1 MKITD
6 MIPWRKNELA
16 RPNEELR
23 SWVESM
29 DRGLED
35 LWSPFGLRLPSLLKG
50 GPRASDVR
58 MEQTPKEIV
67 VSAKLPG
74 MDKEDIRVDVTEN
87 AVTIRAERKAE
98 EKGRRH
104 GAKGWT
110 RSYASF
116 TRAFSLP
123 VPVKAGGAKASYK
136 NGVLRLVLPKVK
148 ETEVHR
154 VAIS

>member
-6 MIPWRKNELA
+6 MIPWRRSKMA

-23 SWVESM
+23 GWVESM
-29 DRGLED
+29 DRALED
-35 LWSPFGLRLPSLLKG
+35 LWSPFGLRLPSLSRG
-50 GPRASDVR
+50 GLSASDVR

-74 MDKEDIRVDVTEN
+74 MDKEDIRVDVTED

-98 EKGRRH
+98 EKRRRH
-104 GAKGWT
+104 GAKAWT

-116 TRAFSLP
+116 TRTFGLP
-123 VPVKAGGAKASYK
+123 VPVKAAEAKASYK
-136 NGVLRLVLPKVK
+136 NGVLRLELPKVN
-148 ETEVHR
+148 ETKVHR
-154 VAIS
+154 VAIG